1 LKKIQYQ
8 KLKPNYF
15 LMYLENSKIIVIKI
29 GSSLLIDKDKKIR
42 KKWLYDFSKDIREL
56 LNQNKRII
64 IVSSGAIAMG
74 CKKLNLNKK
83 NLKLD
88 KSQAVASIG
97 QIELMNLFSEIFIK
111 SKINISQILLTLE
124 DTEQRRR
131 ALNAKRTFEN
141 LFQLN
146 FVPIVNEND
155 SIATSE
161 IKYGDND
168 RLASRV
174 AQISNAD
181 SLILLS
187 DVDGL
192 YNKNPKINK
201 SAKLIKEVKNINV
214 DIEQLA
220 TNHTS
225 EYGTG
230 GMKTKIDAA
239 KICQLSGCKMAIANG
254 LPTRPI
260 KKIMEKNNCTWFL
273 PKISKLDARKKWII
287 SSISP
292 KGELVIDDGAKQALN
307 KGKSLLAAGI
317 KKVSGNF
324 NKGDHIKIVDKENK
338 ERARGLSSFSSIEI
352 AKIMG
357 HQSNEIESLL
367 GYISKSEVVHKD
379 DMVEV

>member
-1 LKKIQYQ
+1 
-8 KLKPNYF
+8 
-15 LMYLENSKIIVIKI
+15 MYLKNSKIIVIKI
-29 GSSLLIDKDKKIR
+29 GSSLLIDENKKIR
-42 KKWLYDFSKDIREL
+42 KKWLSEFSKDIKDL

-74 CKKLNLNKK
+74 CKKLNLSKR

-97 QIELMNLFSEIFIK
+97 QIELMNLFTETFLK

-174 AQISNAD
+174 AQISSAD

-192 YNKNPKINK
+192 YTTNPKINK
-201 SAKLIKEVKNINV
+201 NAELLKEIKNIDKN
-214 DIEQLA
+214 IEQIS
-220 TNHTS
+220 TKSVGEH
-225 EYGTG
+225 GTG

-239 KICQLSGCKMAIANG
+239 KICQLSGCIMAIANG
-254 LPTRPI
+254 LPLRPI
-260 KKIMEKNNCTWFL
+260 KKIIEKNNCTWFL

-292 KGELVIDDGAKQALN
+292 KGQLIIDDGAKEALT

-317 KKVSGNF
+317 KKVLGKF
-324 NKGDHIKIVDKENK
+324 NKGDHIKIIDKDYK
-338 ERARGLSSFSSIEI
+338 EFARGLSSFSSDEVL
-352 AKIMG
+352 KIMG
-357 HQSNEIESLL
+357 HHSNKIQDLL

-379 DMVEV
+379 DMVEI

>member
-1 LKKIQYQ
+1 
-8 KLKPNYF
+8 
-15 LMYLENSKIIVIKI
+15 MYLKNSKIIVIKI
-29 GSSLLIDKDKKIR
+29 GSSLLIDENKKIR
-42 KKWLYDFSKDIREL
+42 KKWLSEFSKDIKDL

-74 CKKLNLNKK
+74 CKKLNLSKK

-97 QIELMNLFSEIFIK
+97 QIELMNLFTKIFLK
-111 SKINISQILLTLE
+111 NKINISQILLTLE

-146 FVPIVNEND
+146 FIPIVNEND

-174 AQISNAD
+174 AQISSAD
-181 SLILLS
+181 ALILLS
-187 DVDGL
+187 DVEGL
-192 YNKNPKINK
+192 YTTNPKINK
-201 SAKLIKEVKNINV
+201 NAELLKEIKNIDKN
-214 DIEQLA
+214 IEQIS
-220 TNHTS
+220 TKSVGEH
-225 EYGTG
+225 GTG

-239 KICQLSGCKMAIANG
+239 KICQLSGCIMAIANG
-254 LPTRPI
+254 LPLRPI
-260 KKIMEKNNCTWFL
+260 KRIIEKNNCTWFL

-292 KGELVIDDGAKQALN
+292 KGQLIIDDGAKEALT

-317 KKVSGNF
+317 KKVLGKF
-324 NKGDHIKIVDKENK
+324 NKGDHIKIIDKDYK
-338 ERARGLSSFSSIEI
+338 EFARGLSSFSSDEVL
-352 AKIMG
+352 KIMG
-357 HQSNEIESLL
+357 HHSNKIQDLL

-379 DMVEV
+379 DMVEI